1 MTEKP
6 GLEPDQWELWHR
18 WQHAQ
23 RLLTAELDRE
33 LQRDHGISKAEFSV
47 LLTLRGAPGRQLRV
61 GELADALAW
70 EKSRVSHLLTRM
82 EGRGLVQRTEGGAR
96 RTGVRLTDDGY
107 RAVEGAV
114 LTHGSNLRR
123 LFFASLAPEQA
134 AAIRDWSEQ
143 LIARLEPGA

>member
-6 GLEPDQWELWHR
+6 GLEPGQWELWHR

-47 LLTLRGAPGRQLRV
+47 LLTLRQAPGRQLQV
-61 GELADALAW
+61 GELGEALAW

-82 EGRGLVQRTEGGAR
+82 ESRGLVQRTESGAR

-107 RAVEGAV
+107 RTAEGAV
-114 LTHGSNLRR
+114 LTHGSNLRQH
-123 LFFASLAPEQA
+123 FFAGLAPEQEK
-134 AAIRDWSEQ
+134 AIRDWSEQ
-143 LIARLEPGA
+143 LIARLDPQG